1 MTATLFILLVV
12 PLTANIARWLHYGAR
27 GKGGAL

>member
-1 MTATLFILLVV
+1 MTALLFFVLVV
-12 PLTANIARWLHYGAR
+12 PLTANIVRWLHSGAR